1 MSHSFHYNLKYI
13 NCLRIG
19 SLKESGKSQYKG
31 EAEGSVQTGKTI
43 NVKVKCKLTVLPN
56 KGGTLRLEMRKEV
69 TRKFAILIVT
79 YNAGNSNPPSSYLYS
94 LIVSHLES
102 QVTSIEIKD
111 ISQVTQRIQFVTS
124 TSTKLSS
131 TTVITYRGER
141 AL

>member
-69 TRKFAILIVT
+69 TRKFAIVIIT
-79 YNAGNSNPPSSYLYS
+79 YNAGNPLFGYMYS
-94 LIVSHLES
+94 LIVSRSES

>member
-69 TRKFAILIVT
+69 TRKFAIVIIT
-79 YNAGNSNPPSSYLYS
+79 YNAGNPVFGYMYS
-94 LIVSHLES
+94 LIVSRSES

-111 ISQVTQRIQFVTS
+111 ISQVTQRIQYVTS
-124 TSTKLSS
+124 TTKLSS
-131 TTVITYRGER
+131 TTVITYGGEK

>member
-69 TRKFAILIVT
+69 TRKFAIVIIT
-79 YNAGNSNPPSSYLYS
+79 YNAGNPVFGYMYS
-94 LIVSHLES
+94 LIVSRSES